1 MSAFLMSVALFV
13 LATVALGLLRVLAGP
28 SAADRVM
35 AIQLLGTGGVA
46 ATLLSAV
53 ATGAPAAIDV
63 ALTIALL
70 AAFAVVAFVLAASEP
85 EANERE
91 ADDE

>member
-1 MSAFLMSVALFV
+1 MSGFLVSVALFV
-13 LATVALGLLRVLAGP
+13 LATVALGLIRVLAGP

-53 ATGAPAAIDV
+53 ATGATAAIDV

-85 EANERE
+85 EANKRE
-91 ADDE
+91 ATDE